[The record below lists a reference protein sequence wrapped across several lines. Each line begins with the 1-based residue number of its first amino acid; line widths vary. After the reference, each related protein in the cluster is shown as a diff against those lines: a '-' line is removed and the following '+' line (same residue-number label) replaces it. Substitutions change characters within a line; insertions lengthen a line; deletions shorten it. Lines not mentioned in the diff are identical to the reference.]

1 MLLLMRG
8 INMNIVLHTEDFEPI
23 TIIDLP
29 MWLLDQVE
37 REGTVRVAVMRPV
50 TIDFIQ
56 KVAVGT
62 VNGPESVTIK
72 ARKLRWLNGEVK
84 TIYTTK
90 DEELALI
97 LKPDWLPGQ
106 RTQIHAYQ
114 NTINNLGSLL
124 VKELRK
130 NKLDPNV

>member
-1 MLLLMRG
+1 
-8 INMNIVLHTEDFEPI
+8 MNIVLHTEDFEPI
-23 TIIDLP
+23 SVIDLP

-50 TIDFIQ
+50 TVDFIQ

-62 VNGPESVTIK
+62 VTGPESVTIK
-72 ARKLRWLNGEVK
+72 ANKLRWSNGEIK

-106 RTQIHAYQ
+106 RTQIQSYQ
-114 NTINNLGSLL
+114 NTISNLGSLL
-124 VKELRK
+124 MKEMRK
-130 NKLDPNV
+130 NKLDPDV

>member
-1 MLLLMRG
+1 
-8 INMNIVLHTEDFEPI
+8 MNIVLHTEDFEPI

-62 VNGPESVTIK
+62 VSGPESVTIK
-72 ARKLRWLNGEVK
+72 ARKLRWENGEIK
-84 TIYTTK
+84 TQVS
-90 DEELALI
+90 A
-97 LKPDWLPGQ
+97 
-106 RTQIHAYQ
+106 R
-114 NTINNLGSLL
+114 
-124 VKELRK
+124 
-130 NKLDPNV
+130 

>member
-62 VNGPESVTIK
+62 VSGPESVTIK
-72 ARKLRWLNGEVK
+72 ARKLRWENGEIK

-106 RTQIHAYQ
+106 RTQIQAYQ
-114 NTINNLGSLL
+114 NTIQNLSGLL
-124 VKELRK
+124 MKEFRK